1 MSLASVRRF
10 LDEHAPDIDLIE
22 LDTSTATVPLAAAAH
37 GVAPGQI
44 AKTLSLRIGERVVLV
59 VTPGDRRLDN
69 RKMKAAFGGKPRFLD
84 ADDVVRLTGHPV
96 GGVCPFGLATPLDV
110 VCDVTLQ
117 AYDVVLPA
125 AGDIHSAVRIGP
137 QRMADLTGATWVDVC
152 ADPA

>member
-44 AKTLSLRIGERVVLV
+44 AKTLSLRIGERVMLV

-69 RKMKAAFGGKPRFLD
+69 KKMKAAFGASPD
-84 ADDVVRLTGHPV
+84 SW
-96 GGVCPFGLATPLDV
+96 TPTTS
-110 VCDVTLQ
+110 CD
-117 AYDVVLPA
+117 
-125 AGDIHSAVRIGP
+125 
-137 QRMADLTGATWVDVC
+137 
-152 ADPA
+152 